1 VAVLI
6 SWLNDQLKVAR
17 RRAEV
22 ARAVAES
29 TAAGLRTLER
39 LTAVSLRA
47 PNVDSLLSGLLEI
60 VRDALAVDAAR
71 ILLLNE
77 EERSLR
83 VRAWSR
89 PDGHHEAA
97 ASIPLGQGLVGRT
110 ALDTD
115 VMVADIV
122 PEKSDFWSNGMHSC
136 AAAPLVI
143 EQRTIGVL
151 DIGVTAARRFNASE
165 LRLLELVADRIAAG
179 IERARLLEAE
189 RRAYGAAQRAI
200 TVRDEFLAHASHEL
214 RTPLSHIKGFVST
227 LRQTYIEWDDEA
239 RADFLGEIEREADRL
254 AKMITDLL
262 DVSRLESGGL
272 DPGNR
277 TRATP
282 REIVNGGI
290 DRVPGL
296 LLDRGVTLDVPA
308 NLPNVLVDVA
318 QVERVIANLLENA
331 AKYAPCAT
339 PICVTA
345 ARKDSAIEIGI
356 EDAGAGIP
364 EEDCERI
371 FEKSAWVR

>member
-29 TAAGLRTLER
+29 TAAELRALER

-60 VRDALAVDAAR
+60 VTDALAVDAAR

-122 PEKSDFWSNGMHSC
+122 PEKTDFWSNGMHSC

-165 LRLLELVADRIAAG
+165 LRLLELVADRIAPG
-179 IERARLLEAE
+179 CSKRSGARTGLPNGPSRCATSSLRMRHTSYE
-189 RRAYGAAQRAI
+189 RR
-200 TVRDEFLAHASHEL
+200 
-214 RTPLSHIKGFVST
+214 
-227 LRQTYIEWDDEA
+227 
-239 RADFLGEIEREADRL
+239 
-254 AKMITDLL
+254 
-262 DVSRLESGGL
+262 
-272 DPGNR
+272 
-277 TRATP
+277 
-282 REIVNGGI
+282 
-290 DRVPGL
+290 
-296 LLDRGVTLDVPA
+296 
-308 NLPNVLVDVA
+308 
-318 QVERVIANLLENA
+318 
-331 AKYAPCAT
+331 
-339 PICVTA
+339 
-345 ARKDSAIEIGI
+345 
-356 EDAGAGIP
+356 
-364 EEDCERI
+364 
-371 FEKSAWVR
+371 